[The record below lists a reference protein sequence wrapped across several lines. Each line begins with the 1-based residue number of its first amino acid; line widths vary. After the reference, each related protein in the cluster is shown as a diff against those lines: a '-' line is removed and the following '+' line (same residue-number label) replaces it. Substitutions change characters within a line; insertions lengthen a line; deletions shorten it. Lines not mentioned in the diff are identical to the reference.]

1 MATDETT
8 FSVLTMIDT
17 TRFAKELGTRI
28 AACRKEQGLSQTQLG
43 DLVGQSQ
50 QVIADYET
58 GRRRIPACNLA
69 SIADALGVST
79 AKLLDGTEQPQAKRG
94 PASKIDRLT
103 AQIAKLPR
111 TRQRFVIEWLEDAV
125 ARAQ

>member
-1 MATDETT
+1 MGVHETGFT
-8 FSVLTMIDT
+8 VLTMIDT
-17 TRFAKELGTRI
+17 SRFARELGARI

-43 DLVGQSQ
+43 ELVGQSQ

-69 SIADALGVST
+69 SIADALGIST
-79 AKLLDGTEQPQAKRG
+79 AKLLDGAEQPQAKRG
-94 PASKIDRLT
+94 PASKLDRLT

-111 TRQRFVIEWLEDAV
+111 TRQRFVIEMLENAV
-125 ARAQ
+125 KAG

>member
-1 MATDETT
+1 MGVHETT

-17 TRFAKELGTRI
+17 ARFAKELGARI

-43 DLVGQSQ
+43 ELVGQSQ

-79 AKLLDGTEQPQAKRG
+79 AVLLDGTERPQVKRG
-94 PASKIDRLT
+94 PASRLEQLA
-103 AQIAKLPR
+103 AQAAKLPR
-111 TRQRFVIEWLEDAV
+111 TRQRFVIEMLENAV